1 MKTYVT
7 DFFKKLARKENVPM
21 IIYLV
26 LNLILVFLGTT
37 IAIGFMI
44 VDTELANN
52 DAALFLISIPASILL
67 YGLGIVIAL
76 SPIGEWLL
84 RSKHGCEKITDAAIL
99 DRIQPIFNEV
109 HTAAKEINPDIA
121 EDVSLYM
128 CNDETPNA
136 FAAGRKTICINSGL
150 LNCTDE
156 EIKGVLAHEFGHIS
170 NHDTDFTLVVNV
182 ANWIVAAYFAVVWV
196 IIMAYKLM
204 FKGVGMLVSIVQ
216 GSIGT
221 FIATVLGDA
230 VATAAILVFIK
241 LTSAVWTFIGNLLI
255 KASSRSNEFL
265 ADKFAKDS
273 GFGNGLTSFLN
284 TLADAK
290 HKRSLIEKI
299 AAIGDSHPETSKRIE
314 ALNA

>member
-7 DFFKKLARKENVPM
+7 DFFKKLARKENIPM

-37 IAIGFMI
+37 IAIGFIIM
-44 VDTELANN
+44 DTQLANN
-52 DAALFLISIPASILL
+52 DAALFLISVPTSILL
-67 YGLGIVIAL
+67 YGIGIVIAL

-84 RSKHGCEKITDAAIL
+84 RRKHGCEEITDPATL
-99 DRIQPIFNEV
+99 ERIHPLFDEV
-109 HTAAKEINPDIA
+109 HTAAREINPDIA
-121 EDVSLYM
+121 ADVSLYI
-128 CNDETPNA
+128 CNDVIPNA
-136 FAAGRKTICINSGL
+136 FATGRKTICINSGL

-204 FKGVGMLVSIVQ
+204 FKGVGMIVSIIN

-221 FIATVLGDA
+221 FIATLLGDA

-241 LTSAVWTFIGNLLI
+241 LTSAVWTFIGNMLI
-255 KASSRSNEFL
+255 KVSSRKNEFL
-265 ADKFAKDS
+265 ADRFAKES
-273 GFGNGLTSFLN
+273 GFGSGLSSFLN

-290 HKRSLIEKI
+290 HKRSFIEKI
-299 AAIGDSHPETSKRIE
+299 AAIGDSHPATSKRID
-314 ALNA
+314 ALN